1 MAQKVVTTF
10 TDDLTG
16 EESEEIDTYTVLVNG
31 AGVEIDLTPDSHD
44 KLLEALAPFF
54 GAKGARRARGAS
66 PSSPSRARKAVS
78 DREYS
83 GKVRAW
89 AKANGY
95 SVNERGRVAAELK
108 EAYEKANA

>member
-16 EESEEIDTYTVLVNG
+16 EASEEIDTYTVLVNG

-54 GAKGARRARGAS
+54 GAKGARRARGPVS
-66 PSSPSRARKAVS
+66 GGSIKTKKAVS

-83 GKVRAW
+83 AKVRAW
-89 AKANGY
+89 AKKNGY
-95 SVNERGRVAAELK
+95 PVNERGRVAADIK